1 MRAVAL
7 DLMKTMK
14 TNFAKTKKKKKGTIA
29 QC

>member
-14 TNFAKTKKKKKGTIA
+14 TNFA
-29 QC
+29 